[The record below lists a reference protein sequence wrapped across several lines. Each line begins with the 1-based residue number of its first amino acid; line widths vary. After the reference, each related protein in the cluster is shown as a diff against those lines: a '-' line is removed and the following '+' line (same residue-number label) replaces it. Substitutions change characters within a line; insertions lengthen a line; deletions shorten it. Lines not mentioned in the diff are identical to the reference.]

1 MEFWIDL
8 KLADFKRAEFLTIV
22 GIPVIVR
29 MPMFWTDSIRL
40 QWEGPIISNGEMH
53 LYLYPFWHRVLS
65 LLVAG
70 FVFWR
75 VNMTSIL

>member
-8 KLADFKRAEFLTIV
+8 KLADFKKAEFLTIV

-40 QWEGPIISNGEMH
+40 QWEGPIKGAQEEPA
-53 LYLYPFWHRVLS
+53 YV
-65 LLVAG
+65 
-70 FVFWR
+70 
-75 VNMTSIL
+75 SIGVT